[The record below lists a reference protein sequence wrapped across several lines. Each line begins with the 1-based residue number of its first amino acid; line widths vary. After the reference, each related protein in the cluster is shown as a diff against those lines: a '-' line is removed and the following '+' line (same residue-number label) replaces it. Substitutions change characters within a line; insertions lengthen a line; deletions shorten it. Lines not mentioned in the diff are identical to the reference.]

1 MTICVNFL
9 LIAFALLRI
18 FALIWHFSCFGK
30 VAKFR
35 VGHGHGLAQ
44 VFHLSWVLEQ
54 SQEKLKTMLIQNLGG
69 ANKLHYGR
77 CASGEWQG
85 DNFYHLCLNSGSV
98 FSFQLQFKF
107 PSFK

>member
-44 VFHLSWVLEQ
+44 VFHFSWVLEQ
-54 SQEKLKTMLIQNLGG
+54 SKEKLKTMLIQNFGG
-69 ANKLHYGR
+69 QISCIMGDVQVANGK
-77 CASGEWQG
+77 ATISTISVW
-85 DNFYHLCLNSGSV
+85 DNR
-98 FSFQLQFKF
+98 
-107 PSFK
+107 

>member
-9 LIAFALLRI
+9 LIAFALLRL
-18 FALIWHFSCFGK
+18 FALMWHFSCFGK

-44 VFHLSWVLEQ
+44 GLAQVFHFSWVLEQ

-69 ANKLHYGR
+69 QISYIMGDVQVANGK
-77 CASGEWQG
+77 ATISTI
-85 DNFYHLCLNSGSV
+85 SV
-98 FSFQLQFKF
+98 
-107 PSFK
+107 